1 MILAGLEVT
10 LRLFEVYSL
19 KEKRSIVK
27 SIVDRTKNRFNVSSA
42 EVAEMDNLNQA
53 VVGFAVVSN
62 NQKITDKVLQSVV
75 NEIDQFYEVEI
86 ISTEWFD

>member
-19 KEKRSIVK
+19 KEKRRIVK
-27 SIVDRTKNRFNVSSA
+27 SIVDRMHNRFNVSSA
-42 EVAEMDNLNQA
+42 EVAEMDNLNKA

-62 NQKITDKVLQSVV
+62 NQKITDKVLQNVV

>member
-62 NQKITDKVLQSVV
+62 NQKITDKVLQSVI